1 MPILSKALD
10 LYLRKK
16 VLQSQTLIILAF
28 LLLFVFFLCVCIWL
42 KTQAKAVFQY
52 FEEV

>member
-28 LLLFVFFLCVCIWL
+28 LLLFVFFVCVYLAENTSKGCVS
-42 KTQAKAVFQY
+42 VF
-52 FEEV
+52 